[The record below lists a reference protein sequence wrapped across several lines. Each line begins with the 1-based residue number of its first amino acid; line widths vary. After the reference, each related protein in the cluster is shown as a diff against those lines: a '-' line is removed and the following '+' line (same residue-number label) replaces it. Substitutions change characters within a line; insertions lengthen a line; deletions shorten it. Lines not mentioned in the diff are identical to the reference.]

1 MTINPRELPS
11 DVESL
16 KALIAQRDERIRVL
30 EHAVEVLTKMKC
42 APKSERRP
50 SAGFVLEPGQM
61 HLLFPE
67 LIEAAERV
75 ADEKKVEGSVEI
87 RSSGQAKVPKRRK
100 HFPPH
105 LPVLRSSFELP
116 KEQLGCACGATMSAI
131 GEEVSREL
139 ERLEISVVHEIARTK
154 YACKSCAT
162 GVKIAPGPDRVIDK
176 GILGVGFLAHVLV
189 ERFAYHM
196 PYNRLE
202 TKYAAEGFD
211 LSRSVLCESS
221 TRCAEILAPIAKQI
235 RADALA
241 SGVLQTDDTGV
252 TIQEG
257 SDKNSRKGHVWVY
270 RGLG

>member
-1 MTINPRELPS
+1 MTLDPRELPN
-11 DVESL
+11 DVETL
-16 KALIAQRDERIRVL
+16 KQLFIAEIAKRDERIAQL
-30 EHAVEVLTKMKC
+30 EHAVNVLTKIQFT
-42 APKSERRP
+42 PSSERRP
-50 SAGFVLEPGQM
+50 SAGVALTPGQM

-87 RSSGQAKVPKRRK
+87 RSRGQGKVPKRRK

-105 LPVLRSSFELP
+105 LPVITSSFELP
-116 KEQLGCACGATMSAI
+116 EDQRACSCGATMSAM
-131 GEEVSREL
+131 GAELTKEL

-154 YACKSCAT
+154 YACKTCAS

-202 TKYAAEGFD
+202 SKYAAEGFE
-211 LSRSVLCESS
+211 LSRAVLCE
-221 TRCAEILAPIAKQI
+221 IG
-235 RADALA
+235 RA
-241 SGVLQTDDTGV
+241 
-252 TIQEG
+252 
-257 SDKNSRKGHVWVY
+257 HV
-270 RGLG
+270 